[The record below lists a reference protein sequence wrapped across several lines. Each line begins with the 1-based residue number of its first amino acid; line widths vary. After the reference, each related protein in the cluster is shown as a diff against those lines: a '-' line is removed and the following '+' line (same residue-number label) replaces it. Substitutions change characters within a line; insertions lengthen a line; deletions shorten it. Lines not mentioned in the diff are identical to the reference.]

1 MCILTHVDSRSI
13 LKALE
18 ADGWVLKRVT
28 GSHHHYGHATKPGL
42 TTVPHPKKDLPV
54 GTVRAIERQS
64 GVSLLR

>member
-1 MCILTHVDSRSI
+1 MDSRSI

-18 ADGWVLKRVT
+18 ADGWVLKRVP
-28 GSHHHYGHATKPGL
+28 GSHHPYMHPTKPGL
-42 TTVPHPKKDLPV
+42 TTVPHPKKELPV

>member
-1 MCILTHVDSRSI
+1 MDSRSI

-28 GSHHHYGHATKPGL
+28 GSHHHYAHPTKPGL
-42 TTVPHPKKDLPV
+42 TTVPHPKKDLPA

-64 GVSLLR
+64 GLSLLR